1 MRIILGRA
9 FLLAG
14 IKSVGKNHPWKRIF
28 VGGDEIRGEESS
40 LEEIFVG
47 GVVLCVPI
55 TVVIASL
62 LLRAPLKNNP
72 AQ

>member
-14 IKSVGKNHPWKRIF
+14 MKSAGENHPWKRFF
-28 VGGDEIRGEESS
+28 VGRDKIRGEESS

-62 LLRAPLKNNP
+62 LLRAPLKNKP
-72 AQ
+72 DQ

>member
-1 MRIILGRA
+1 MEED
-9 FLLAG
+9 
-14 IKSVGKNHPWKRIF
+14 F
-28 VGGDEIRGEESS
+28 VGRDEIRGEESS

-62 LLRAPLKNNP
+62 LLRAPLKNKP
-72 AQ
+72 DQ

>member
-1 MRIILGRA
+1 MRIILGRE

-14 IKSVGKNHPWKRIF
+14 MKSVWKNHPWKRIF
-28 VGGDEIRGEESS
+28 VGRDEISGEESS

-62 LLRAPLKNNP
+62 LLRAPLKNKP
-72 AQ
+72 DQ